1 MEKSPVK
8 PKALE
13 SRFGVGGSTRSLLAA
28 SEQDFGGTK
37 QNLRGSRRFGPI
49 FMSRGRIAVLQWPGG
64 RRARRGVYP
73 FVARP
78 CADDKRVVLSVIPCY
93 DGGLN

>member
-49 FMSRGRIAVLQWPGG
+49 FMSRGRIAVLR
-64 RRARRGVYP
+64 RRAD
-73 FVARP
+73 VAR
-78 CADDKRVVLSVIPCY
+78 AAASTLLSLAHARTTKGWFC
-93 DGGLN
+93 L

>member
-49 FMSRGRIAVLQWPGG
+49 FMSKGRIAVPRW
-64 RRARRGVYP
+64 RSDAERA
-73 FVARP
+73 VASP
-78 CADDKRVVLSVIPCY
+78 LLSLAQARTTKGWFC
-93 DGGLN
+93 L

>member
-49 FMSRGRIAVLQWPGG
+49 FMFMSRGSDCCAAMAIG
-64 RRARRGVYP
+64 RRARGGAALLSLAH
-73 FVARP
+73 ARTTKGWF
-78 CADDKRVVLSVIPCY
+78 CL
-93 DGGLN
+93 

>member
-49 FMSRGRIAVLQWPGG
+49 FM
-64 RRARRGVYP
+64 
-73 FVARP
+73 
-78 CADDKRVVLSVIPCY
+78 
-93 DGGLN
+93 